1 MGNGGLE
8 FFPPPNRAIQKCGM
22 LGFPSIYSFFTS
34 QLQSPTVTTAFSFIG
49 LFVPDMP

>member
-8 FFPPPNRAIQKCGM
+8 FFLPPNRAIQKCGM

-34 QLQSPTVTTAFSFIG
+34 QLQSPTVTTAFSFIA